1 MRMLKIELISPRVPA
16 KVIKVMANRERSPD
30 YIDSVDWLCELKKV
44 KEELVANKDKLAQK
58 ERDVTAL
65 KKVLEEEKRCKEK
78 MREREYRI
86 EREINE
92 LKRKVTRWEYE
103 EERKLRKR
111 RKESEEREM
120 KLKGK

>member
-1 MRMLKIELISPRVPA
+1 M
-16 KVIKVMANRERSPD
+16 
-30 YIDSVDWLCELKKV
+30 
-44 KEELVANKDKLAQK
+44 
-58 ERDVTAL
+58 TAL

-78 MREREYRI
+78 MREREYPI

-111 RKESEEREM
+111 RKGSEERER
-120 KLKGK
+120 